1 MNDIEIWKEY
11 NGSIEVLH
19 RWIKVSNLGRI
30 YKIGGKTSSSK
41 ILKGAKNNQGYMR
54 LHVSINN
61 KVYNFA
67 IHRLIAEMFCENTY
81 NKPYVDHIN
90 ANRSDNRACNLRWV
104 TSSEN
109 NSNPLYIEKLS
120 NRLRHQLSEHNHLS
134 EINKKQCYAQN
145 KNGEILKF
153 DSIQELQKYFN
164 TKANISRKLKTGDY
178 FKSKKSNLCGWK
190 VGLL

>member
-1 MNDIEIWKEY
+1 MSEKEIWKDY
-11 NGSIEVLH
+11 NGSIKVLH
-19 RWIKVSNLGRI
+19 KWIKVSNLGRI

-41 ILKGAKNNQGYMR
+41 ILKGTKNNQGYMR
-54 LHVSINN
+54 LHISINS

-67 IHRLIAEMFCENTY
+67 IHRLIAEMFCKNIY

-109 NSNPLYIEKLS
+109 NSNPLYVQKLS
-120 NRLRHQLSEHNHLS
+120 NRLKQQLKEHNYLSES
-134 EINKKQCYAQN
+134 NKKRCYAQN
-145 KNGEILKF
+145 KDGDILEF
-153 DSIQELQKYFN
+153 DSIQELQKYFD
-164 TKANISRKLKTGDY
+164 TKANINRKIKTDGY
-178 FKSKKSNLCGWK
+178 FKSKKSNLYGWK